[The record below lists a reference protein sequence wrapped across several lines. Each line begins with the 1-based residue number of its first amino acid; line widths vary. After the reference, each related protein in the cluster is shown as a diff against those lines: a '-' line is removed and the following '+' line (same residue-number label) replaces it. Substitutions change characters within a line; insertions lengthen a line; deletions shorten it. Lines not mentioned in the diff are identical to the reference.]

1 MHDIG
6 IDKMYNVWHA
16 NENNILIYFH
26 DGDGSVVFVDKIYPI
41 QKGAFCF
48 IPSRKQHYTIPADT
62 YTYNRSKIMITD
74 ELLNNILAFDR
85 NTNLSVFNQVRYAN
99 LPVESQ
105 KKIEGILAELEE
117 QDSDSRGYY
126 FLYISAIFRCF
137 SILNANETKDPDLKI
152 DLVVRVMEYVHS
164 HINQPISIEQICSYL
179 NFNKYYVCH
188 KFKSD
193 VDRLNYLSADNVF
206 AKLDDKEK
214 LILID
219 IYSCNDTM
227 GDNVY
232 KIAKMYGI
240 NQDKIWTLINKVSNK
255 IAKERKLI

>member
-188 KFKSD
+188 KFKDIVGVSIMKY
-193 VDRLNYLSADNVF
+193 VLNTRLSLAS
-206 AKLDDKEK
+206 EK
-214 LILID
+214 LISSTLSITE
-219 IYSCNDTM
+219 IAMKCGFSDTSEFCHQF
-227 GDNVY
+227 
-232 KIAKMYGI
+232 KKAKNITAKQYRI
-240 NQDKIWTLINKVSNK
+240 NGRLF
-255 IAKERKLI
+255 